1 MAAEPGFAA
10 FCTSLLIGRY
20 RIQNIDNREDKV
32 AHQKSIELVDVEVG
46 ARIKERRKF
55 LGLSPANL
63 ALKIGV
69 TFQQVQKY
77 EKGTNRV
84 GSSRLHQ
91 IASVLQVE
99 PAALFGQVLEGQES
113 GARDVA
119 ALAQMMGSPEGLA
132 FNRAFAN
139 ISDVATRRSI
149 LALVKVIASASE
161 PTEH

>member
-1 MAAEPGFAA
+1 
-10 FCTSLLIGRY
+10 
-20 RIQNIDNREDKV
+20 V

-46 ARIKERRKF
+46 TRIKERRKF
-55 LGLSPANL
+55 LGLSQANL
-63 ALKIGV
+63 ADKIGV

-91 IASVLQVE
+91 IASVLRVE

-113 GARDVA
+113 GTKDVE
-119 ALAQMMGSPEGLA
+119 ALEQMTGSPEGLA
-132 FNRAFAN
+132 LNRAFAK
-139 ISDVATRRSI
+139 ISDGATRRSI

-161 PTEH
+161 PTGH